1 MRTMKDITT
10 KEKVV
15 FLFLLV
21 LISSVAMVA
30 GMKMAFSNTLIFLI
44 VIFLIYKLIKSKLG
58 KKSDGKDKPDSM
70 KPSLDDNLSKNITKI
85 HHAKKISA
93 SIQTFWTLGFVF
105 LAFGT
110 LLFYWFQIRPA
121 NIKHAC
127 SWTKEY
133 VGGEPARPAMSEKE
147 ARSKGLLKDC
157 SPRPLDTSNS
167 ASGNFL
173 NSLFTPEALA
183 ICEKENQN
191 LSLCIAR
198 QSQRFPLRNVKG
210 KQLMK
215 NTNFA

>member
-1 MRTMKDITT
+1 
-10 KEKVV
+10 
-15 FLFLLV
+15 
-21 LISSVAMVA
+21 
-30 GMKMAFSNTLIFLI
+30 
-44 VIFLIYKLIKSKLG
+44 
-58 KKSDGKDKPDSM
+58 M

-183 ICEKENQN
+183 ICEKENQR
-191 LSLCIAR
+191 LISMYSKAKPAIPAKER
-198 QSQRFPLRNVKG
+198 QRKTTNEEYKFCLRNKG
-210 KQLMK
+210 L
-215 NTNFA
+215 